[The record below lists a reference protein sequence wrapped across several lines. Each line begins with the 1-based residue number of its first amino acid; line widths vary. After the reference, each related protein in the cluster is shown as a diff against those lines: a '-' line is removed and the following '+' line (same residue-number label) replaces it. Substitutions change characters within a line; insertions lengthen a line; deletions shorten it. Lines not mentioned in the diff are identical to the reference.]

1 MKVSA
6 GLVAVAIIV
15 LQGCA
20 AALVPY
26 TSDPDKKL
34 SYAYSLMNQG
44 RIHPAERLGKESLN
58 DFTELKDEFG
68 MAESHVFLASL
79 YKGTANATNPKF
91 HVKFPDHDPKNG
103 KVILHGTKAIELFI
117 ILNDFTQVSKTQFV
131 LANFYLGQDLKEEGC
146 NLYDESINNYNKG
159 IALDPS
165 TGFVISNPNFKN
177 FPDMVEAFKLDHCSQ
192 ENKT

>member
-1 MKVSA
+1 MKIRI
-6 GLVAVAIIV
+6 GLITAALII
-15 LQGCA
+15 LQGCS

-58 DFTELKDEFG
+58 DFTELNNEFG

-103 KVILHGTKAIELFI
+103 KAILHATKAIELFTK
-117 ILNDFTQVSKTQFV
+117 LNKLMQVSKTQFV
-131 LANFYLGQDLKEEGC
+131 LANFYLGQELKEKGC
-146 NLYDESINNYNKG
+146 NLYDASIINYNKG
-159 IALDPS
+159 VALDPN
-165 TGFVISNPNFKN
+165 TGFAINNPNFKN
-177 FPDMVEAFKLDHCSQ
+177 FPDMVAAFKLDYCNQGS
-192 ENKT
+192 